1 MLELVKT
8 PTFEKDVKKLD
19 KKHYKFDKLKLV
31 IDLLITS
38 QTMPPKYKNHYL
50 QGDLRGYQECHI
62 DKDILLI
69 YQIIDNDLILCRL
82 GSHKDLLG
90 K

>member
-1 MLELVKT
+1 MQIILEPKFERDFKT
-8 PTFEKDVKKLD
+8 LS
-19 KKHYKFDKLKLV
+19 KKHYDVSKVVDVYIMLSNN
-31 IDLLITS
+31 ITL
-38 QTMPPKYKNHYL
+38 PPKYKNHYL
-50 QGDLRGYQECHI
+50 QGDLQGYQECHI
-62 DKDILLI
+62 DKYILLI